1 MIGEITVLGS
11 LVLVLLPLKADFGPV
26 SSFGPLL
33 MLGLYAGHVACFS
46 P

>member
-11 LVLVLLPLKADFGPV
+11 HVLVLLPLKAD
-26 SSFGPLL
+26 L
-33 MLGLYAGHVACFS
+33 MQGLYAGHVACFS